1 MPQVCLGQHL
11 LSGAPGVRCRPK
23 ADAPDREVTHRV
35 SLRGQP
41 DVTGPAGAG
50 RVKGEPVTRLHTDE
64 AAGNRGHVS
73 QAQHLKTLTGPKDL
87 SLPALETAG

>member
-1 MPQVCLGQHL
+1 MVGGHL
-11 LSGAPGVRCRPK
+11 LSGAPGVRCRPI
-23 ADAPDREVTHRV
+23 ADAPDREVIHRV

-73 QAQHLKTLTGPKDL
+73 QAQHLKTLTGP
-87 SLPALETAG
+87 